1 MKRVF
6 RMKVLPFFAFSVVT
20 IVASFSILSSPSSR
34 SSVCDFQPV
43 ADFDPK
49 LPASH
54 VVNQCARYQEGVEEI
69 SWFSWVAGKS
79 SSFQFH
85 FFDLLELL
93 HSDKH
98 NDFSSSP
105 NGTQ

>member
-1 MKRVF
+1 
-6 RMKVLPFFAFSVVT
+6 MKVLTFFALCGVIALTSVFAVSAPT
-20 IVASFSILSSPSSR
+20 TRA
-34 SSVCDFQPV
+34 SVCDFQPV
-43 ADFDPK
+43 TDFDPK

-69 SWFSWVAGKS
+69 SWFSWIAGNS

-105 NGTQ
+105 NDTQ